1 MISSK
6 IWLHGRTVYFEQWV
20 LPSSVQTHNRGLES
34 HSAIFFTT
42 GKDYA
47 LKAARGSGG
56 LCSAS
61 LIESANILDMNNC
74 TAEASEQYRLQ
85 VAKKPIGCKNP
96 QVINSLQWSQA
107 WATGSIM
114 KYSATSPPLSTEEYA
129 QLTEKARLAVYGRH
143 TPEGVA
149 AYHELQQL
157 TRRVIDELIL
167 SARELGYDAVI
178 GNEIDTQNPAQP
190 TKFEILFVLNET
202 VLTPPN
208 WLSKPKNI
216 TV

>member
-1 MISSK
+1 MTSSK
-6 IWLHGRTVYFEQWV
+6 LWLHGRTVYFEKWV
-20 LPSSVQTHNRGLES
+20 IPSSIQSHNRGLES

-47 LKAARGSGG
+47 LRAARGSGG

-61 LIESANILDMNNC
+61 LIEGANVLDMNNC
-74 TAEASEQYRLQ
+74 KHADSEQYRLQ
-85 VAKKPIGCKNP
+85 VANKPIGCKNP
-96 QVINSLQWSQA
+96 QVLNSLQWSQA

-114 KYSATSPPLSTEEYA
+114 KYSATSPPLSAEEYA
-129 QLTEKARLAVYGRH
+129 QLKEQARLAVYERH
-143 TPEGVA
+143 TPEGLA
-149 AYHELQQL
+149 AYHELQTL

-178 GNEIDTQNPAQP
+178 GNEIDTQNPTQP
-190 TKFEILFVLNET
+190 TKFEILFVLNEA

-208 WLSKPKNI
+208 WLSKPSNI
-216 TV
+216 AF